1 MVQEFV
7 KRLNWQ
13 DSPHIIRANLNRELG
28 IFRHRTFE
36 LKKMAQKR
44 RIFAAALFCATVL
57 CAGLAVSAQNAP
69 SSETFKGRLSPV
81 PIDASMM
88 ATIAGSGSLTA
99 VLSGSTL
106 TVTGTFD
113 GLRSPATTAQI
124 RRGPKGIPGPVI
136 LDLTVSKAVKGT
148 VNGSFD
154 LTPDQ
159 IAELRDGRWYV
170 QIQSERAPDG
180 NLWGW
185 LLH

>member
-1 MVQEFV
+1 VAQAFAVFRDRILGLNKMTP
-7 KRLNWQ
+7 KRQ
-13 DSPHIIRANLNRELG
+13 
-28 IFRHRTFE
+28 
-36 LKKMAQKR
+36 M
-44 RIFAAALFCATVL
+44 FAAAIFCVTVL
-57 CAGLAVSAQNAP
+57 WSGLAVAAQNAP
-69 SSETFKGRLSPV
+69 NGETFKGRLSPV

-88 ATIAGSGSLTA
+88 AAIAGSGSLTA

-136 LDLTVSKAVKGT
+136 LELTISKAAKGT
-148 VNGSFD
+148 VNGSFE
-154 LTPDQ
+154 LTPEQ

-185 LLH
+185 ILH